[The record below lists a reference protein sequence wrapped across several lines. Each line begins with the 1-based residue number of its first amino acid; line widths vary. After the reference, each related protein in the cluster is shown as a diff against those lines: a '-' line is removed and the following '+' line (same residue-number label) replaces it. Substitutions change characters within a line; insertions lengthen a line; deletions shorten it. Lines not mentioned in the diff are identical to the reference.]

1 MLLLLLSLLL
11 VLSMSMSAIG
21 FAAILQYNDIT
32 KAPGIGQGWRGFH
45 DFNHISFELD
55 ASLASTVCTPF
66 HESITWPCSCS
77 SGDFSLSCF
86 FAFSLLCFFFF
97 CFFAYPQRVSE
108 KRQPLCGCSC
118 IFLPKMYILFSIQ
131 FNSFATQHSHSDS
144 LRGLSLFTDSRL
156 LGSRKRGREL
166 SAQVNLCAH
175 TQLDTKSSAVDSR
188 IANLALL
195 LSLPRWLL
203 SPDTWIFF

>member
-1 MLLLLLSLLL
+1 MSQSLGPVLAPLVTFPFLAFLL
-11 VLSMSMSAIG
+11 
-21 FAAILQYNDIT
+21 
-32 KAPGIGQGWRGFH
+32 FH
-45 DFNHISFELD
+45 
-55 ASLASTVCTPF
+55 
-66 HESITWPCSCS
+66 
-77 SGDFSLSCF
+77 F
-86 FAFSLLCFFFF
+86 FAFFF

-195 LSLPRWLL
+195 LSLPR
-203 SPDTWIFF
+203 